1 MSSLSIAISTAN
13 AVRAGGYIFILAKR
27 EEIDNM
33 NSRKQDFIFHSARG
47 PSMKAILQLNLK
59 VLSSKEGQRILLDL
73 CEKMK
78 REGLIDEYRFEIT
91 TPGGPITEKCLL
103 SDQKVIA

>member
-1 MSSLSIAISTAN
+1 MNSLSNAISTAN
-13 AVRAGGYIFILAKR
+13 AVRAEVIIFSWQRA
-27 EEIDNM
+27 EIDNI
-33 NSRKQDFIFHSARG
+33 NLRKQNLIFHSGRG
-47 PSMKAILQLNLK
+47 PSMKTVLQVNLK
-59 VLSSKEGQRILLDL
+59 ASSPEEGQRILLDL

-91 TPGGPITEKCLL
+91 TPDGPVTEKCLL